1 MSHKTTRWLIVATTL
16 ALCAAP
22 TLAADQAHQHEG
34 HGAATPTLNNGQKW
48 PTDAPLRQA
57 MAGIQTA
64 LQPKLQAIHEN
75 KLTAA
80 QYRTLAKQ
88 TNTQIAF
95 MVANC
100 KLAPEADAQLHLI
113 IAELGAAAE
122 AMSGKDKT
130 QSRQNGAVRLQ
141 HALETYGTY
150 FDHPGG
156 SVVGA
161 THKH

>member
-1 MSHKTTRWLIVATTL
+1 MSHQTTRWLIVATTL
-16 ALCAAP
+16 ALCTAP

-34 HGAATPTLNNGQKW
+34 RGAATPTLNNGQKW
-48 PTDAPLRQA
+48 PTDAPLRQG
-57 MAGIQTA
+57 MAGIQAA
-64 LQPKLQAIHEN
+64 LQRQLPAIHEN
-75 KLTAA
+75 KLNAA
-80 QYRTLAKQ
+80 QYRALAKR

-122 AMSGKDKT
+122 TMSGKDQT
-130 QSRQNGAVRLQ
+130 QSRQKGAMRLQ

-150 FDHPGG
+150 FDHPGW
-156 SVVGA
+156 SVAAA